1 MVLVGCGES
10 QESAPSS
17 EATPVEP
24 VAKAATPEPQTA
36 KAPNIS
42 IHDAAWKGNIEVVM
56 QHIAAGTD
64 LNVKNVHRLGQHRT
78 PLYYAAKRGHKDI
91 VMLLI
96 AADADVN
103 VKFENGKTTLDWLS
117 SSGEMADLLRKHGG
131 KRGNELKV
139 HRK

>member
-1 MVLVGCGES
+1 MKQLLITIAAALLVGCGES
-10 QESAPSS
+10 QQSTPAPES
-17 EATPVEP
+17 
-24 VAKAATPEPQTA
+24 KPEPSTA

-42 IHDAAWKGNIEVVM
+42 IHDAAWKGNIEVGM